1 MPRQTALAS
10 RGRAILLMLLLVVL
24 LGLLDGRFCQLLR
37 FPPGQGTLITAV
49 GYWLGHGYT
58 NLPLFLGLY
67 LIARRFDFSRL
78 RAAAIQACWAFLL
91 SGLLA
96 KAVKHLVGRPRPR
109 LYDDGLILLGPT
121 LAKGFDSFSSGHT
134 TTSVAV
140 ALIFSYHYPSGT
152 PLFMGL
158 AAFVAMSRLTCGSHF
173 PLDVLGGVLLGVF
186 AGWAVIQYAERGKTD
201 TERIE

>member
-1 MPRQTALAS
+1 
-10 RGRAILLMLLLVVL
+10 
-24 LGLLDGRFCQLLR
+24 LR
-37 FPPGQGTLITAV
+37 FPPGQGALIVAA

-58 NLPLFLGLY
+58 NLPLFWGLY

-78 RAAAIQACWAFLL
+78 RAAAIQAFWTFLF

-96 KAVKHLVGRPRPR
+96 KLVKYLVGRPRPR
-109 LYDDGLILLGPT
+109 LSDDGLVLLGPT

-140 ALIFSYHYPSGT
+140 ALVFSYHYPSGA

-158 AAFVAMSRLTCGSHF
+158 AAFVGMSRLTCGSHF
-173 PLDVLGGVLLGVF
+173 PTDVLGGVLLGTL
-186 AGWAVIQYAERGKTD
+186 AGWAAIRYAGRGKTD
-201 TERIE
+201 AERNE